1 MNDHQHPDANARG
14 HTPETPVDPGAHA
27 LSEALRSSFVIVKVV
42 MVVLLVVFLGSGFFK
57 VGPDE
62 RAIILRLGKPVGA
75 GESALLG
82 PGLHWSWPYPIDEYR
97 KVSISGIQKVFSSVG
112 WFATT
117 PEQELAGTEPMPG
130 PTLNPAIDGYVLT
143 ADGNIIHTRAT
154 LTYRIAD
161 PITFVFSFVNASNAV
176 QNALDNAL
184 LYAAAR
190 RTVDDILTRDVIVFN
205 ELVRRRTMELVAAQ
219 NLGIVVE
226 QCTVQSAPPRQLR
239 DAFASVLKAEIARSK
254 ALNEARSHENQVIS
268 KAGADAQSRLNLAE
282 SERVRLVSD
291 LRSRAEVFLALLPTY
306 DENPNLFVQRRLTAS
321 LGRVMTNVQDKIFL
335 TEGDNG
341 RTKELRLLLNRELP
355 KARTTEESR

>member
-1 MNDHQHPDANARG
+1 MNDHQHPDSELRG
-14 HTPETPVDPGAHA
+14 PGAENPVDPGATA
-27 LSEALRSSFVIVKVV
+27 LAEALRSSFVIVKAV

-75 GESALLG
+75 GEAALLG

-97 KVSISGIQKVFSSVG
+97 KVSISGIQRVTSSVG
-112 WFATT
+112 WYATT
-117 PEQELAGTEPMPG
+117 PEQELAGTEPMAG
-130 PTLNPAIDGYVLT
+130 PTLNPAVDGYVLT
-143 ADGNIIHTRAT
+143 ADGNIAHARAT

-161 PITFVFSFVNASNAV
+161 PITFVFNFVNASNAV

-184 LYAAAR
+184 HFAA
-190 RTVDDILTRDVIVFN
+190 TQYPVDNILTRDKIGFS
-205 ELVRRRTMELVAAQ
+205 ETVRRRTTELATRQ

-226 QCTVQSAPPRQLR
+226 QCTVEGIPPRQLR
-239 DAFASVLKAEIARSK
+239 DAFANVLKAEIARSK
-254 ALNEARSHENQVIS
+254 ALNEARSHENQVTN

-282 SERVRLVSD
+282 SERVRLVAEVK
-291 LRSRAEVFLALLPTY
+291 SRADVFLALLPKY
-306 DENPNLFVQRRLTAS
+306 NENPGLFVQQRLTES

-355 KARTTEESR
+355 KAKTEEPK